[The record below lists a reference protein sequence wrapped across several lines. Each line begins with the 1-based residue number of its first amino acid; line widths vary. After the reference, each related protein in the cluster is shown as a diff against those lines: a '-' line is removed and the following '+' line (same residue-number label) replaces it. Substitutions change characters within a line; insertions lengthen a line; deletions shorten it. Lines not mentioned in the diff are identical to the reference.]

1 MQMNKNQIFFA
12 ENGLTST
19 SANHIANLAKEY
31 GTRLSSQV
39 NNFQFYDTGIALIGT
54 EDYHKIKTGVTDAE
68 VAKFPE
74 ILDKVIEANSL
85 IAWLREAIKA
95 RENLLKEVEQMGID
109 EYAEIKGVEL
119 PKRPERS
126 LRLTSDDIV
135 AKMSVKERNRY
146 FLLQTRAA
154 KIGKF
159 IHPDGKFSE
168 QRAELQKK
176 RCAEF
181 MVKGEGRDTL
191 IYKYE
196 PTCSDE
202 VVEKVFFQLQKA
214 HREAQAELNGILHK
228 IDEEERSAALAS
240 DREYAIAL
248 DQYNRRMEEI
258 QSDFQIWKE
267 CEAKRIADLRII
279 IPNDLKGI
287 YETINSLGK

>member
-1 MQMNKNQIFFA
+1 MNKNEIFFA

-31 GTRLSSQV
+31 GTRLTAQV
-39 NNFQFYDTGIALIGT
+39 DNFQFYNTSVALIGT
-54 EDYHKIKTGVTDAE
+54 EDYHQIKAGVTENE

-95 RENLLKEVEQMGID
+95 RETMLKEVEQMSVE
-109 EYAEIKGVEL
+109 EYAEIGGVEL
-119 PKRPERS
+119 PKRPEKGQ
-126 LRLTSDDIV
+126 RLTNDDIV
-135 AKMSVKERNRY
+135 AQMSIKERNRY
-146 FLLQTRAA
+146 FSLQTRAA
-154 KIGKF
+154 KIGQF
-159 IHPDGKFSE
+159 IHPDGKLSA
-168 QRAELQKK
+168 QRTELQKK
-176 RCAEF
+176 LHARF

-191 IYKYE
+191 LYQYE
-196 PTCSDE
+196 PTCSEE
-202 VVEKVFFQLQKA
+202 VVEQVFFQLQKA

-228 IDEEERSAALAS
+228 IVEEKRSAALAI

-258 QSDFQIWKE
+258 QSDFQMWKE

-287 YETINSLGK
+287 YEIINSLGK